1 MMKHVVLIAMLLILG
16 GTASATMWLYNA
28 DFFMLGP
35 QSTGASFK
43 PASLTPFEIIDAPFF
58 PLLGEGFYKDPI
70 PMQLKNTTSAVEITS
85 TGNLPT
91 EPVRLTFG
99 GHMENNMK
107 YAQSRSSMRVGNGG
121 SWNTLS
127 FSGLI

>member
-1 MMKHVVLIAMLLILG
+1 MLLILG

-35 QSTGASFK
+35 QPSVGSFK
-43 PASLTPFEIIDAPFF
+43 PAGLSTFEIIDAPFF

-70 PMQLKNTTSAVEITS
+70 PMLLRNTSTSVEITS
-85 TGNLPT
+85 SGNLPA

-99 GHMENNMK
+99 GHVESNLK
-107 YAQSRSSMRVGNGG
+107 YAQSRSSVRVGNSG
-121 SWNTLS
+121 SWNSLS
-127 FSGLI
+127 FTGII